1 MANKNKVKK
10 SSDKALSLLRL
21 LGIALLIVGIVFILA
36 DETHTGIKGGVSYT
50 NTDIKFCGDFYTTSA
65 QYTGL
70 AANALV
76 DLYDLIQNAIGIFFV
91 FVGAVDCCLISFFKR
106 KQQECTVVENE
117 QQEPVAPT
125 TVVAE

>member
-10 SSDKALSLLRL
+10 NSDKSLNLLRL
-21 LGIALLIVGIVFILA
+21 LGIALIIVGIVFILA
-36 DETHTGIKGGVSYT
+36 DENHTGRRGGVSYT
-50 NTDIKFCGDFYTTSA
+50 NTDIKFGGDFYTTSA

-106 KQQECTVVENE
+106 KQQECTVVENV
-117 QQEPVAPT
+117 QQESVVPNA
-125 TVVAE
+125 VVAE

>member
-1 MANKNKVKK
+1 MANKNKAKK
-10 SSDKALSLLRL
+10 TSDKALSLLRL
-21 LGIALLIVGIVFILA
+21 LGIALIIVGIVFILA
-36 DETHTGIKGGVSYT
+36 DEAHTGRTGGVSRAST
-50 NTDIKFCGDFYTTSA
+50 SIEFGGDFYTTSA

-106 KQQECTVVENE
+106 KQQECTVVENK
-117 QQEPVAPT
+117 QQEPVVPNA
-125 TVVAE
+125 VVAE